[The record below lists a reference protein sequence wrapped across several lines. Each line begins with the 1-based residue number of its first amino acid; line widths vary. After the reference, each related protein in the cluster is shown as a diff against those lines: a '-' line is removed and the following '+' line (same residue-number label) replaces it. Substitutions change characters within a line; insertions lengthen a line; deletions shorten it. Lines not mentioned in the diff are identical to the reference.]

1 MAGNNSFSVKAV
13 LSAVDKGFTTAFK
26 EAGKATE
33 SLGSKIKSG
42 LGFGILTGI
51 GQKAFDVIT
60 QGATDMVGE
69 LSSSS
74 AAWKTFTGNMEML
87 GKGRDEIKSTKN
99 ELQDFATK
107 TIYSASDMA
116 TTYSQL
122 AAVGTKNCTQLVKGF
137 GGLASAAENPQQAM
151 KTLSQQATQMA
162 SKPKV
167 EWQDFKLMLE
177 QTPAGVAAVA
187 RQMGMSTSQLVKNV
201 QDGKVKTQ
209 DFFNAISK
217 VGTNKAFTKLATEYK
232 TVDQAMDGL
241 KETLSVKLAPA
252 FDAASKVGISSINKI
267 IDKMDGIDAGKIVDR
282 IGDMATKV
290 KPYWE
295 AVKGAASDAAQGI
308 MSVVKVA
315 GELAG
320 EFITDKD
327 VMSTFT
333 KAVRFAGTSIK
344 SLGKFV
350 AEHKSEIKKAIPIV
364 VGFIAAWKGYKVIS
378 SAAKAVGSF
387 ADKIRKIPSNPV
399 PSLPKPEETLPSGEA
414 MEQTARKMVASGKA
428 FALAG
433 AGVLLISAGFALL
446 AYSSIQLA
454 NAGPLAIGVMAG
466 MVGALM
472 AVGGGITFMIKA
484 LAPAAGQLNAVGPAL
499 LMVGGAVLLVSAGI
513 SLLSYSAIQLAAA
526 GPLAIGVMVGMVAAI
541 AGLAVGAAA
550 IGPALTAGAVGF
562 IAFGAAIAL
571 VGAGALMASAGLV
584 LVAGALPAV
593 VQYGASGAVSIAAL
607 AGAITLFGLGTL
619 AAVPGTLLLG
629 AALLVLGTGAAVA
642 GAGAVVLGAGMAVVG
657 AGLVAAS
664 GGAALLSP
672 LILAMG
678 SSMATASAGALAF
691 SASLVAFSGS
701 AVMASG
707 SSVAL
712 GGALVVSSAGMVAFG
727 ASVTVASAGMVVLS
741 ASLVAVRASLSSISG
756 SAKSTSNSLKA
767 MKSSVSFVSTAMK
780 GLGSMCKS
788 AVSSMISS
796 FSSAETR
803 VVSAGRNIGNGAV
816 SGLKSGMSRLPSVAS
831 SGVGSAAN
839 AMRSGHGKAY
849 SAGVY
854 IGQGLAGGM
863 RSTLG
868 EVRSVAAQL
877 ASAADAA
884 IRAKAKIHSPSRVS
898 MKLGEYFGQGFANG
912 IAEMSRNVRQA
923 SAELFSIPRAESPS
937 LSLSGGYGGTS
948 SLDQQYSYSSSGE
961 YTIVVPVKIDGREV
975 ARTTASYTQQ
985 EIDRAERFQRK
996 IRGGN

>member
-187 RQMGMSTSQLVKNV
+187 RQMGMSTSQLVRNV

-267 IDKMDGIDAGKIVDR
+267 IDKIDGIDAGKIVDR

-387 ADKIRKIPSNPV
+387 ADKIRKIPNKTV
-399 PSLPKPEETLPSGEA
+399 PPPPKPDEILPSGEA

-446 AYSSIQLA
+446 AYSSIKLA

-466 MVGALM
+466 MVGGLM
-472 AVGGGITFMIKA
+472 AVGAGITFMIKA
-484 LAPAAGQLNAVGPAL
+484 LAPAVGQLNAVGPAL

-571 VGAGALMASAGLV
+571 VGAGALMASAGLA

-678 SSMATASAGALAF
+678 ASMATASAGALAF

-788 AVSSMISS
+788 AVSSMISA

>member
-187 RQMGMSTSQLVKNV
+187 RQMGMSTSQLVRNV

-267 IDKMDGIDAGKIVDR
+267 IDKIDGIDAGKIVDR

-387 ADKIRKIPSNPV
+387 ADKIRKIPNKPV
-399 PSLPKPEETLPSGEA
+399 PPPPKPDEILPSGEA

-446 AYSSIQLA
+446 AYSSIKLA

-466 MVGALM
+466 MVGGLM
-472 AVGGGITFMIKA
+472 AVGAGITFMIKA
-484 LAPAAGQLNAVGPAL
+484 LAPAVGQLNAVGPAL

-571 VGAGALMASAGLV
+571 VGAGALMASAGLA

-678 SSMATASAGALAF
+678 ASMATASAGALAF

-788 AVSSMISS
+788 AVSSMISA

>member
-187 RQMGMSTSQLVKNV
+187 RQMGMSTSQLVRNV
-201 QDGKVKTQ
+201 QDGKIKTQ

-295 AVKGAASDAAQGI
+295 AIKGAAGDAAQGI

-333 KAVRFAGTSIK
+333 KAVRFAGTAIK
-344 SLGKFV
+344 DLGKFV
-350 AEHKSEIKKAIPIV
+350 AEHKAEIKKAIPIV

-387 ADKIRKIPSNPV
+387 ADKIRKIPNKTV
-399 PSLPKPEETLPSGEA
+399 PPPPKPDEILPSGEA

-466 MVGALM
+466 MFGGLM
-472 AVGGGITFMIKA
+472 AVGAGITFMIKA

-629 AALLVLGTGAAVA
+629 AALIVLGAGAAVA

-678 SSMATASAGALAF
+678 ASMATASAGALAF

>member
-295 AVKGAASDAAQGI
+295 AIKGAAGDAAQGI

-333 KAVRFAGTSIK
+333 KAVRFAGTAIK
-344 SLGKFV
+344 DLGKFV

-387 ADKIRKIPSNPV
+387 ADKIRKIPNKTV
-399 PSLPKPEETLPSGEA
+399 PPPPKPDEILPSGEA

-466 MVGALM
+466 MVGGLM
-472 AVGGGITFMIKA
+472 AVGAGITFMIKA

-499 LMVGGAVLLVSAGI
+499 LMVGGAVLLVSSG
-513 SLLSYSAIQLAAA
+513 
-526 GPLAIGVMVGMVAAI
+526 
-541 AGLAVGAAA
+541 
-550 IGPALTAGAVGF
+550 
-562 IAFGAAIAL
+562 IAL
-571 VGAGALMASAGLV
+571 L
-584 LVAGALPAV
+584 
-593 VQYGASGAVSIAAL
+593 
-607 AGAITLFGLGTL
+607 
-619 AAVPGTLLLG
+619 
-629 AALLVLGTGAAVA
+629 
-642 GAGAVVLGAGMAVVG
+642 
-657 AGLVAAS
+657 
-664 GGAALLSP
+664 
-672 LILAMG
+672 
-678 SSMATASAGALAF
+678 
-691 SASLVAFSGS
+691 
-701 AVMASG
+701 
-707 SSVAL
+707 
-712 GGALVVSSAGMVAFG
+712 
-727 ASVTVASAGMVVLS
+727 
-741 ASLVAVRASLSSISG
+741 
-756 SAKSTSNSLKA
+756 
-767 MKSSVSFVSTAMK
+767 
-780 GLGSMCKS
+780 
-788 AVSSMISS
+788 
-796 FSSAETR
+796 
-803 VVSAGRNIGNGAV
+803 
-816 SGLKSGMSRLPSVAS
+816 
-831 SGVGSAAN
+831 
-839 AMRSGHGKAY
+839 
-849 SAGVY
+849 
-854 IGQGLAGGM
+854 
-863 RSTLG
+863 
-868 EVRSVAAQL
+868 
-877 ASAADAA
+877 
-884 IRAKAKIHSPSRVS
+884 
-898 MKLGEYFGQGFANG
+898 
-912 IAEMSRNVRQA
+912 
-923 SAELFSIPRAESPS
+923 
-937 LSLSGGYGGTS
+937 
-948 SLDQQYSYSSSGE
+948 
-961 YTIVVPVKIDGREV
+961 
-975 ARTTASYTQQ
+975 
-985 EIDRAERFQRK
+985 
-996 IRGGN
+996 

>member
-42 LGFGILTGI
+42 LAFGVLTGI
-51 GQKAFDVIT
+51 GQKAFDTLT
-60 QGATDMVGE
+60 QGATELVGE

-87 GKGRDEIKSTKN
+87 GKGRDEIRSTKN

-137 GGLASAAENPQQAM
+137 GGLAAAAENPQQAM

-252 FDAASKVGISSINKI
+252 FDAVSKVGISSINKI

-327 VMSTFT
+327 VISTFT
-333 KAVRFAGTSIK
+333 KAVRFAGASIK

-350 AEHKSEIKKAIPIV
+350 AEHKAEIKKAIPVI
-364 VGFIAAWKGYKVIS
+364 VGFMAAWKGYKVIS

-414 MEQTARKMVASGKA
+414 MEQTATKMVASGKA

-454 NAGPLAIGVMAG
+454 KAGPLAIGVMAG

-472 AVGGGITFMIKA
+472 AVGAGITFMINA
-484 LAPAAGQLNAVGPAL
+484 LAPAAGQLSAIGPAL

-550 IGPALTAGAVGF
+550 LGPALTAGAV
-562 IAFGAAIAL
+562 AFGAAIAL

-584 LVAGALPAV
+584 MVAGVLPTV
-593 VQYGASGAVSIAAL
+593 VQYGTSGAVSIAAL
-607 AGAITLFGLGTL
+607 AGAITLFGLGAL
-619 AAVPGTLLLG
+619 AAAPGTLLLG
-629 AALLVLGTGAAVA
+629 AALLVLGAGAAVA
-642 GAGAVVLGAGMAVVG
+642 GAGAVVLGAGLAVVG
-657 AGLVAAS
+657 AGLAVAA

-678 SSMATASAGALAF
+678 ASMATASAGALAF

-727 ASVTVASAGMVVLS
+727 ASVTVASAGMVVL
-741 ASLVAVRASLSSISG
+741 AGSLVAVRASLSSIS
-756 SAKSTSNSLKA
+756 SNAKSTSNSLKS

-788 AVSSMISS
+788 AVSSMISA
-796 FSSAETR
+796 FSNAETR
-803 VVSAGRNIGNGAV
+803 VVSAGRNIGKGAV
-816 SGLKSGMSRLPSVAS
+816 SGLKSGMSQLPSVAS
-831 SGVGSAAN
+831 SGVNSAAN

-849 SAGVY
+849 SAGAY
-854 IGQGLAGGM
+854 IGHGLASGM

-912 IAEMSRNVRQA
+912 IADMSRNVRQA
-923 SAELFSIPRAESPS
+923 SAKLFSIPRAESPS

-996 IRGGN
+996 IRGDN